1 MSFLPASLYGVIG
14 HPLGHSLSPL
24 LHTTGFRAI
33 GSPDVLV
40 AWPIEPGRVEAFVD
54 AVRLLRVRGVCITIP
69 HKQTIMPCLDR
80 ISDRARDVGAVNTL
94 FWQGN
99 ELCGDNTDV
108 PGFVAPLTTDASTA
122 ALGPSPRILM
132 LGAGGASRAVVVG
145 LRSLGYADITVVNRS
160 PAAAEA
166 LAADFGLSVEA
177 WERRGDIPADLVINT
192 TPLGMKGAY
201 EDQTPLPPA
210 AFAGRRGIA
219 YDIVYTP
226 LRTRFLR
233 DAEDAGWRTISG
245 LDMFIGQ
252 ADQQFRIW
260 KGVPLP
266 AEAAAAVKA
275 ELSAR

>member
-1 MSFLPASLYGVIG
+1 MNFEPASLYGVIG
-14 HPLGHSLSPL
+14 YPLGHSLSPL

-40 AWPIEPGRVEAFVD
+40 AWPIEPGRVGEFVS
-54 AVRLLRVRGVCITIP
+54 AVRLLRVRGVCVTIP
-69 HKQTIMPCLDR
+69 HKQAIMSFLDR
-80 ISDRARDVGAVNTL
+80 VTERARDVGAVNTL
-94 FWQGN
+94 FWQGA
-99 ELCGDNTDV
+99 ELWGDNTDV
-108 PGFVAPLTTDASTA
+108 PGFIAPLTTEASME

-145 LRSLGYADITVVNRS
+145 LRSLGYRDIVVANRS

-166 LAADFGLSVEA
+166 LAADFGLAVEP

-192 TPLGMKGAY
+192 TPLGMKSTY
-201 EDQTPLPPA
+201 EAETPFPA
-210 AFAGRRGIA
+210 DAFSGRHGIA

-233 DAEDAGWRTISG
+233 DAENAGWRTVSG

-252 ADQQFRIW
+252 ADHQFRIW

-266 AEAAAAVKA
+266 SAAAEAVAAVLA
-275 ELSAR
+275 DR